1 MQNNKYLIAE
11 TTKEE
16 RIMVYKI
23 KNNSKIES
31 LFNNWQETL
40 IWSCQQDVMGHLY
53 TTSLDDPQSVM
64 ALVGDF
70 CFFAGKP
77 DKELVSF
84 KPQWCQQD
92 FVIMTPQSKEWSD
105 LIEGTFDDR
114 ATKVQRYAIKK
125 EMDIFDAD
133 KLKGIVAS
141 MSAEYELKM
150 IDEEWFNRCREMSW
164 CRDLVAQFDTY
175 EMYEKYGLGVI
186 LLKDDQVVSG
196 ASSYSAYK
204 GGIEIEIDTRKDY
217 RRKGLASICGAKLIL
232 ECLDRGLYPSWDAQ
246 NMGSVALAEKL
257 GYHFDHA
264 YDAYEVQW

>member
-1 MQNNKYLIAE
+1 
-11 TTKEE
+11 
-16 RIMVYKI
+16 MVYKI
-23 KNNSKIES
+23 KNNSKIEL

-53 TTSLDDPQSVM
+53 TTSLDDPQFVM

-105 LIEGTFDDR
+105 LIEGTFGGR

-125 EMDIFDAD
+125 EMNIFDAD
-133 KLKGIVAS
+133 KLKCIV
-141 MSAEYELKM
+141 
-150 IDEEWFNRCREMSW
+150 
-164 CRDLVAQFDTY
+164 
-175 EMYEKYGLGVI
+175 
-186 LLKDDQVVSG
+186 
-196 ASSYSAYK
+196 
-204 GGIEIEIDTRKDY
+204 
-217 RRKGLASICGAKLIL
+217 ASICGAKLIL

-264 YDAYEVQW
+264 YDAYEIQW